1 MKTAKI
7 FLILLLSLSE
17 TTDALSERKKLSS
30 SLPLNPPRYTYLF
43 SYSLPYSPTL
53 SKRKTHISSSLP
65 LAVIHEDET
74 LEEAEEFSHADI
86 NRRKIERSSSLP
98 EGATHE
104 YNEKDQKNETLSG
117 THSPTQEILFTKEN
131 VRFKKKLKIQ
141 ALDFAHENASIASF
155 NEALSLD
162 SQYTLLP
169 YNGSHIFPVPILGIY
184 TNAINIVS
192 TPLVKIK
199 KQG

>member
-30 SLPLNPPRYTYLF
+30 PFPLNPPRHTYLF
-43 SYSLPYSPTL
+43 SYSPTL
-53 SKRKTHISSSLP
+53 SKRKMHISSSLP

-74 LEEAEEFSHADI
+74 LEEEFSCADK

-104 YNEKDQKNETLSG
+104 YNEKDQKNEELSG
-117 THSPTQEILFTKEN
+117 THSPTQEILFIKEN
-131 VRFKKKLKIQ
+131 VKFKNKLKIQ

-169 YNGSHIFPVPILGIY
+169 YNDSHIFPVPILGIY